1 MRGAQIQPW
10 MGEVADIPDFV
21 TVTASTYT
29 VKETDFGRTI
39 ICNSASAQ
47 TITLPLYGIGFNVK
61 IVQIGAGSVTVAAG
75 TGVTINATTTPQRY
89 SMVHYFMYN
98 GTTYAANHGSAVSG
112 TTPVGTVAVQEVG
125 DAYSKTTILTL
136 TNFIIGALPGA
147 GASLAIGNIVYAFP
161 AGEHLEIGYSYNIA
175 LTAAGTGVAANT
187 ALGSVIGSGAVA
199 TLAGTATFMDRL
211 TQQAITT
218 APTGG
223 TAVVKTTVPT
233 AGALT
238 GIGINAAASV
248 KNVFLNAAGAWNANN
263 TGNLTAS
270 GTIILAWQRMS

>member
-10 MGEVADIPDFV
+10 LGEIADIPDIV

-29 VKETDFGRTI
+29 VKESDFGRTI
-39 ICNSASAQ
+39 LLNSANAQ
-47 TITLPLYGIGFNVK
+47 TVTMPLFGTGFNVYLM
-61 IVQIGAGSVTVAAG
+61 QIGAGAVTVTGG
-75 TGVTINATTTPQRY
+75 TGVTLNGTTNLSRY
-89 SMVHYFMYN
+89 NRTHYMMYN
-98 GTTYAANHGSAVSG
+98 GTTYAAGAGTAVVG
-112 TTPVGTVAVQEVG
+112 TTPVGTVGIQEFG
-125 DAYSKTTILTL
+125 DSYQKTTVLTL

-147 GASLAIGNIVYAFP
+147 GANLAIGNIVYAFP
-161 AGEHLEIGYSYNIA
+161 AGEHLELGYSYNIA

-187 ALGSVIGSGAVA
+187 ALGSVIGSGAVN

-218 APTGG
+218 AAGGG
-223 TAVVKTTVPT
+223 TAVVKTTVAT
-233 AGALT
+233 AGALA
-238 GIGINAAASV
+238 GIAINAAASV

-263 TGNLTAS
+263 TGNLTAT